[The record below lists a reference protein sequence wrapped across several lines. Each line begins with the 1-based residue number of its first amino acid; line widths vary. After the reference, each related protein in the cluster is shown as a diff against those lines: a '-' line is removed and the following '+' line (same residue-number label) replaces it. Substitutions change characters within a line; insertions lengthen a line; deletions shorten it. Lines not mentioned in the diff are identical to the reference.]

1 MVSIRLRLLDLLALV
16 GHGLGRLRV
25 AARQG
30 VEVRTEAGAVGGA
43 EVDHFRS
50 QHLGHEATALLEP
63 GGRLGRAGAHARRG
77 RRGEGRRVLR
87 VEHRHLSRAR
97 DAAAEPE
104 EVPQGGA
111 TRVCEAAA
119 DILLEA
125 KSEQVHAQRRRVG
138 IAAAGAAG
146 HIRPLQDAGGVLL
159 RTLGEQHHG
168 NTALGLG
175 LGFGLGGGFGLGL
188 GLGLGFGFGLGL
200 ELGLGLPAL
209 RPGGHLLEA
218 AQTHLARRRLR
229 EKERIEGSGE
239 DVAAQTQERFGWLDV
254 EGAVGAGADG
264 SEGGAEAARQVEHV
278 ENAGVVRQD
287 DVPSL
292 DASAGPA
299 EALEG
304 GAVLRQRQPQ
314 LPQLAVLLGVVNAEH
329 DEDRAQQHA
338 AHHLSR
344 KLLERHEETQRR
356 AEQQAVGCEA
366 RRDLRAREL
375 REELLRR
382 GVEARRDD

>member
-168 NTALGLG
+168 NTA
-175 LGFGLGGGFGLGL
+175 
-188 GLGLGFGFGLGL
+188 
-200 ELGLGLPAL
+200 AL